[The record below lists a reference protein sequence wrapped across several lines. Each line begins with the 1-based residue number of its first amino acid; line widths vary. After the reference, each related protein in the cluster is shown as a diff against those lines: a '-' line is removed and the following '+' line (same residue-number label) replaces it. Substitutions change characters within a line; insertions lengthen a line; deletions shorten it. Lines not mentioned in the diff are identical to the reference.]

1 MHVLDANEIFWMT
14 FYTTDRILEEWGK
27 NWPDA
32 LALYVKLIKQTRIQ
46 QTNQTYSL
54 NSFLKDGMWWWTDR
68 LRNAKNILKKLWL
81 VEDVNLQDEKWRI
94 IGHYVRVNY
103 LIDEEKVRTAGMTY
117 NLSTCW
123 LWPQMDESHQWTPAT
138 CGWTATNALS
148 TQYINAWS
156 TQKEKERKNKKKE
169 DIPTPSELVEAYNDT
184 PALVQKINNE
194 EVVREF
200 AVYKQSTKRTAY
212 KTVWGFIQKLIAYV
226 NLVSY
231 WEIRYDVWERL
242 RYAVNEAR
250 DNWWIQLVRDDKTER
265 GYQTVKKFISMTKK
279 QDEH

>member
-1 MHVLDANEIFWMT
+1 MPNKVLYSKELTDKQKLLFCAISSLCAERGYCRATNEYLWELLWADKRTISRNLT
-14 FYTTDRILEEWGK
+14 PLQEEWFISIGEDEQWRRTITIDK
-27 NWPDA
+27 NVYGGRQKCLGGVD
-32 LALYVKLIKQTRIQ
+32 
-46 QTNQTYSL
+46 
-54 NSFLKDGMWWWTDR
+54 
-68 LRNAKNILKKLWL
+68 KNVYHNNTI
-81 VEDVNLQDEKWRI
+81 E
-94 IGHYVRVNY
+94 YY
-103 LIDEEKVRTAGMTY
+103 
-117 NLSTCW
+117 
-123 LWPQMDESHQWTPAT
+123 
-138 CGWTATNALS
+138 
-148 TQYINAWS
+148 
-156 TQKEKERKNKKKE
+156 KEKERKNKKKE
-169 DIPTPSELVEAYNDT
+169 DIPTPSELVEAYNNT

-250 DNWWIQLVRDDKTER
+250 DNWWIQLVRDDKTEK

-279 QDEH
+279 QDGH